1 MDSGVYPPLPLRLR
15 FPIVVRTAW
24 SKRAND
30 AVVGRGRDASPP
42 LPGAWTAG
50 ATERGPSPRGR
61 LRASRNGDRAPEGDR
76 GPPAAPPPTAVLSP
90 AASVYATEAPGVP
103 GAPRTPSS
111 PPKTR
116 AWFDAFL

>member
-30 AVVGRGRDASPP
+30 AVVGRGRDSSPP

-50 ATERGPSPRGR
+50 VPERGPSPRGR
-61 LRASRNGDRAPEGDR
+61 PR
-76 GPPAAPPPTAVLSP
+76 PARRSPPTAVLSP

-111 PPKTR
+111 PPMTR
-116 AWFDAFL
+116 ARFDAFL